1 MSNLIQ
7 VYNNTLTDDFC
18 KLIIN
23 TFENDI
29 VNQFQ
34 GETLGGLKISLK
46 KTTDLYITNNSLTW
60 KNIYKSLIPIINNY
74 LNIYKNNNLKNLL
87 NFTEFEFFPKF
98 LMHKYCKNEDYFN
111 FHHDFSKLGNFDYRY
126 FTLLFYLNTVDDG
139 GETEF
144 IDGTKIKPEKG
155 KLLIFPCLWTYVH
168 KGCVPIS
175 DIKYVIACWI
185 KIK

>member
-7 VYNNTLTDDFC
+7 VYNNTLTDYFC

-34 GETLGGLKISLK
+34 GETLGGIKISLK

-60 KNIYKSLIPIINNY
+60 KNIYNSLIPIINNY

-87 NFTEFEFFPKF
+87 NFKEFEF
-98 LMHKYCKNEDYFN
+98 L
-111 FHHDFSKLGNFDYRY
+111 
-126 FTLLFYLNTVDDG
+126 
-139 GETEF
+139 
-144 IDGTKIKPEKG
+144 
-155 KLLIFPCLWTYVH
+155 
-168 KGCVPIS
+168 
-175 DIKYVIACWI
+175 
-185 KIK
+185 